1 MVLDFISPDWV
12 GNSVLHIKEMTDA
25 YVSGSS
31 GFMGKRLCRKLQGHV
46 EGIPNQQ
53 LSEYTFQPYRRF
65 FWLSTYGNLAGQDN
79 PLRLWES
86 NVCDVMRVLDQLIH
100 NPPYS
105 HFLFVSTSSVLLPV
119 QTPYSRSK
127 RAVEEVLMAM
137 EKFPSCIVRP
147 YSVTGVGEQKQHLI
161 PTLIRSSFTGEPM
174 DFVPDAT
181 HDYIDVE
188 DVVTGMMILSKI
200 EARGIFEFGN
210 RVAVTNE
217 EVRRLVE
224 EITGKKANIV
234 SVGKMREYD
243 NQDWCCKTPNE
254 YWQPTKSLRQSITEM
269 VAQYKHDNK
278 L

>member
-137 EKFPSCIVRP
+137 DKFPSCIVRP
-147 YSVTGVGEQKQHLI
+147 DSVTGVGEQKQ
-161 PTLIRSSFTGEPM
+161 
-174 DFVPDAT
+174 
-181 HDYIDVE
+181 
-188 DVVTGMMILSKI
+188 
-200 EARGIFEFGN
+200 
-210 RVAVTNE
+210 
-217 EVRRLVE
+217 

-243 NQDWCCKTPNE
+243 NHDWCCKTPNE
-254 YWQPTKSLRQSITEM
+254 YWQPTKSLKQSITEM
-269 VAQYKHDNK
+269 VAQYKHEHK
-278 L
+278 S